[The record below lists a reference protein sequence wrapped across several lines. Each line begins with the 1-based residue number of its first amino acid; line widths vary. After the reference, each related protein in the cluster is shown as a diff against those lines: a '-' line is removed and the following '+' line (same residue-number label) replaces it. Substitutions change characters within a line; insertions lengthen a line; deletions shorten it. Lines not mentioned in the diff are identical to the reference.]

1 MQATEGKLFYYYKD
15 PYCKVPIFMSGK
27 ASRCVL
33 WIGGQTESFF
43 TICYFEELAKAL
55 DEKWNF
61 AQMELPSG
69 HIGYGAQDHFC
80 EAEDVDEIIGML
92 HNTYGMKEI
101 ALFATSTGVQVA
113 LQLLTSGHN
122 VEYITRVIMHGIVC
136 PPDNEFFTLQG
147 IARRQE
153 RVEALMKEGRKEDS
167 LAMVGYYDI
176 PVTPSRVS
184 GGGFL
189 SLQEALWQPALLD
202 QAEVCHEALKRI
214 SVPTLIM
221 IANDSHY
228 KPTEEDLSKVRKMA
242 QASVHPSAVEDLRI
256 EVFRDTCDEIRRLLK
271 ADISAHVGKIT
282 QFLNDAD
289 AKRAEEEAKARAI
302 AEEEERQKRFAFNKL
317 VCS

>member
-1 MQATEGKLFYYYKD
+1 
-15 PYCKVPIFMSGK
+15 
-27 ASRCVL
+27 
-33 WIGGQTESFF
+33 
-43 TICYFEELAKAL
+43 
-55 DEKWNF
+55 
-61 AQMELPSG
+61 MELPSG